1 MPKEDNIMMLKVYGK
16 LENAK
21 KLIDEAMSLCNELQ
35 PVRIIPAET
44 RETHT
49 LDDIRLRIKEMMEQ
63 ARPQAKE
70 FVKGVLQRHKA
81 AKLSDLRAEQYEQV
95 WKECREWVPF

>member
-16 LENAK
+16 LEDAK

-35 PVRIIPAET
+35 PVRIT
-44 RETHT
+44 QRREAHT
-49 LDDIRLRIKEMMEQ
+49 LDDIRSRIKEMMEQ

-70 FVKGVLQRHKA
+70 FVKEMLQRHKA

>member
-1 MPKEDNIMMLKVYGK
+1 MPKEDNIMMLKVYGN
-16 LENAK
+16 LLNAR

-35 PVRIIPAET
+35 PVRITPET
-44 RETHT
+44 REAHT
-49 LDDIRLRIKEMMEQ
+49 LDDIRNRIKEMMEQ

-70 FVKGVLQRHKA
+70 FVKEMLQRHKA
-81 AKLSDLRAEQYEQV
+81 AKLSDLKAEQYEQV

>member
-21 KLIDEAMSLCNELQ
+21 KLIDEAMSLCNALQ
-35 PVRIIPAET
+35 PVRITPEI
-44 RETHT
+44 T
-49 LDDIRLRIKEMMEQ
+49 LDDIRSRIKEMMEQ

-70 FVKGVLQRHKA
+70 FVKEMLQRHKA

>member
-16 LENAK
+16 LEEAK

-35 PVRIIPAET
+35 PVRITPE
-44 RETHT
+44 HT
-49 LDDIRLRIKEMMEQ
+49 LDDIRSRIKEMMEQ

-70 FVKGVLQRHKA
+70 FVKEMLQRHKA
-81 AKLSDLRAEQYEQV
+81 AKLSDLKAEQYEQV

>member
-1 MPKEDNIMMLKVYGK
+1 MPKEDNIMILKVYGK

-35 PVRIIPAET
+35 PVRITPET
-44 RETHT
+44 ETHT
-49 LDDIRLRIKEMMEQ
+49 LDDIRSRIKEMMEQ

-70 FVKGVLQRHKA
+70 FVKEMLQRHKA

>member
-35 PVRIIPAET
+35 PVRITPER
-44 RETHT
+44 REAPT
-49 LDDIRLRIKEMMEQ
+49 LDDIRSRIKEMMEQ

-70 FVKGVLQRHKA
+70 FVKEMLQRRKA

>member
-1 MPKEDNIMMLKVYGK
+1 MQEDNIMMLKVYGK
-16 LENAK
+16 LEDAK

-35 PVRIIPAET
+35 PVRITPE
-44 RETHT
+44 HT
-49 LDDIRLRIKEMMEQ
+49 LDDIRSRIKEMMEQ

-70 FVKGVLQRHKA
+70 FVKEMLQRHKA

>member
-35 PVRIIPAET
+35 PVRITPEP
-44 RETHT
+44 REKHT
-49 LDDIRLRIKEMMEQ
+49 LDDIRSRIKEMMEQ

-70 FVKGVLQRHKA
+70 FVKALLQRHKA
-81 AKLSDLRAEQYEQV
+81 AKLSDLRVEQYEQV
-95 WKECREWVPF
+95 WKECIEWVPF

>member
-35 PVRIIPAET
+35 PVRITPET
-44 RETHT
+44 RAHT
-49 LDDIRLRIKEMMEQ
+49 LDDIRSRIKEMMEQ

-70 FVKGVLQRHKA
+70 FVKEMLQRHKA

>member
-21 KLIDEAMSLCNELQ
+21 KLIDEAMSLCQELQ
-35 PVRIIPAET
+35 PVRVDSAAKEQ
-44 RETHT
+44 HT
-49 LDDIRLRIKEMMEQ
+49 LDDIRSRIKEMMEQ

-70 FVKGVLQRHKA
+70 FVKEMLQRHKA

>member
-16 LENAK
+16 LEDAK
-21 KLIDEAMSLCNELQ
+21 KLIDEAMSLCMELQ
-35 PVRIIPAET
+35 PVRITPE
-44 RETHT
+44 HT
-49 LDDIRLRIKEMMEQ
+49 LDDIRSRIKEMMEQ

-70 FVKGVLQRHKA
+70 FVKEMLQRHKA

>member
-16 LENAK
+16 LEDAK

-35 PVRIIPAET
+35 PVRITPEI
-44 RETHT
+44 T
-49 LDDIRLRIKEMMEQ
+49 LDDIRSRIKEMMEQ

-70 FVKGVLQRHKA
+70 FVKEMLQRHKA

>member
-16 LENAK
+16 LEDAK

-35 PVRIIPAET
+35 PVRITPE
-44 RETHT
+44 HT
-49 LDDIRLRIKEMMEQ
+49 LDDIRSRIKEMMEQ

-70 FVKGVLQRHKA
+70 FVKEMLQRHKA
-81 AKLSDLRAEQYEQV
+81 TKLSDLRAEQYEQV
-95 WKECREWVPF
+95 WKECKEWTPF

>member
-16 LENAK
+16 LEEAK

-35 PVRIIPAET
+35 PVRITPEI
-44 RETHT
+44 T
-49 LDDIRLRIKEMMEQ
+49 LDDIRSRIKEMMEQ

-70 FVKGVLQRHKA
+70 FVKEMLQRHKA

>member
-35 PVRIIPAET
+35 PVRIIPET
-44 RETHT
+44 REHT
-49 LDDIRLRIKEMMEQ
+49 LDDIRSRIKEMMEQ

-70 FVKGVLQRHKA
+70 FVKEMLQRHKA
-81 AKLSDLRAEQYEQV
+81 AKLSDLRPEQYEQV

>member
-21 KLIDEAMSLCNELQ
+21 KLIDEAMSLCNGLQ
-35 PVRIIPAET
+35 PVRIT

-49 LDDIRLRIKEMMEQ
+49 LDDIRSRIKEMMEQ

-70 FVKGVLQRHKA
+70 FVKEMLQRHKA

>member
-16 LENAK
+16 LEDAK
-21 KLIDEAMSLCNELQ
+21 KLIDEAMSLCQELQ
-35 PVRIIPAET
+35 PVRVDPTAKEQ
-44 RETHT
+44 HT
-49 LDDIRLRIKEMMEQ
+49 LDDIRSRIKEMMEQ

-70 FVKGVLQRHKA
+70 FVKEMLQRHKA

>member
-35 PVRIIPAET
+35 PVRITPA

-49 LDDIRLRIKEMMEQ
+49 LDDIRSRIKEMMEQ

-70 FVKGVLQRHKA
+70 FVKEVLQRHKA

>member
-16 LENAK
+16 LEDAK

-35 PVRIIPAET
+35 PVRITPER
-44 RETHT
+44 REAPT
-49 LDDIRLRIKEMMEQ
+49 LDDIRSRIKEMMEQ

-70 FVKGVLQRHKA
+70 FVKEMLQRHKA

-95 WKECREWVPF
+95 WKECEEWVPF

>member
-21 KLIDEAMSLCNELQ
+21 KLIDEAMNLCNELQ
-35 PVRIIPAET
+35 PVRITPE
-44 RETHT
+44 HT
-49 LDDIRLRIKEMMEQ
+49 LDDIRSRIKEMMEQ

-70 FVKGVLQRHKA
+70 FVKEMLQRHKA

>member
-16 LENAK
+16 LEEAK
-21 KLIDEAMSLCNELQ
+21 KLIDEAMSLCQELQ
-35 PVRIIPAET
+35 PVRIAPET
-44 RETHT
+44 THT
-49 LDDIRLRIKEMMEQ
+49 LDDIRSRIKEMMEQ

-70 FVKGVLQRHKA
+70 FVKEMLQRHKA

>member
-35 PVRIIPAET
+35 PVRITPE
-44 RETHT
+44 HT
-49 LDDIRLRIKEMMEQ
+49 LDDIRSRIKEMMEQ
-63 ARPQAKE
+63 APQAKK
-70 FVKGVLQRHKA
+70 FVKEMLQRHKA
-81 AKLSDLRAEQYEQV
+81 AKLSDLRVEQYEQV
-95 WKECREWVPF
+95 WKECEEWVPF

>member
-16 LENAK
+16 LEDAK
-21 KLIDEAMSLCNELQ
+21 KLIDEAMSLCQELQ
-35 PVRIIPAET
+35 PVRVDPET
-44 RETHT
+44 ETHT
-49 LDDIRLRIKEMMEQ
+49 LDDIRSRIKEMMEQ

-70 FVKGVLQRHKA
+70 FVKEMLQRHKA

>member
-35 PVRIIPAET
+35 PVRIT
-44 RETHT
+44 KETHT
-49 LDDIRLRIKEMMEQ
+49 LDDIRSRIKEMMEQ

-70 FVKGVLQRHKA
+70 FVKEMLQRHKA

>member
-16 LENAK
+16 LEDAK
-21 KLIDEAMSLCNELQ
+21 KLIDEAMSLCQELQ
-35 PVRIIPAET
+35 PVRITPE
-44 RETHT
+44 HT
-49 LDDIRLRIKEMMEQ
+49 LDDIRSRIKEMMEQ

-70 FVKGVLQRHKA
+70 FVKEMLQRHKA

>member
-35 PVRIIPAET
+35 PVRITPE
-44 RETHT
+44 HT
-49 LDDIRLRIKEMMEQ
+49 LDDIRSRIKEMMEQ
-63 ARPQAKE
+63 ARPQATE
-70 FVKGVLQRHKA
+70 FVKEMLQRHKA

>member
-16 LENAK
+16 LEDAK

-35 PVRIIPAET
+35 PVRITPE
-44 RETHT
+44 HT
-49 LDDIRLRIKEMMEQ
+49 LDDIRSRIKEMMEQ

-70 FVKGVLQRHKA
+70 FVKEMLQRHKA
-81 AKLSDLRAEQYEQV
+81 TKLSDLRAEQYEQV

>member
-1 MPKEDNIMMLKVYGK
+1 MEKDNIMMLKVYGK

-70 FVKGVLQRHKA
+70 FVKEMLQRHKA
-81 AKLSDLRAEQYEQV
+81 AKLSDLRAEQYEEV

>member
-16 LENAK
+16 LEDAK
-21 KLIDEAMSLCNELQ
+21 KLIDEAMSLCQELQ
-35 PVRIIPAET
+35 PVRIIPEA

-49 LDDIRLRIKEMMEQ
+49 LDDIRSRIKEMMEQ

-70 FVKGVLQRHKA
+70 FVKEMLQRHKA

>member
-16 LENAK
+16 LEDAK
-21 KLIDEAMSLCNELQ
+21 KLIDEAMSLCQELQ
-35 PVRIIPAET
+35 PVRITPER

-49 LDDIRLRIKEMMEQ
+49 LDDIRSRIKEMMEQ

-70 FVKGVLQRHKA
+70 FVKEMLQRHKA

>member
-16 LENAK
+16 LEDAK
-21 KLIDEAMSLCNELQ
+21 KLIDEAMSLCQELQ
-35 PVRIIPAET
+35 PVRITPET
-44 RETHT
+44 GKTHT
-49 LDDIRLRIKEMMEQ
+49 LDDIRSRIKEMMEQ

-70 FVKGVLQRHKA
+70 FVKEMLQRHKA

>member
-16 LENAK
+16 LEDAK

-35 PVRIIPAET
+35 PVRITP
-44 RETHT
+44 ETHT
-49 LDDIRLRIKEMMEQ
+49 LDDIRNRIKEMMEQ

-70 FVKGVLQRHKA
+70 FVKEMLQRHKA
-81 AKLSDLRAEQYEQV
+81 AKLSDLRAEQYELV
-95 WKECREWVPF
+95 WKECRVWVPF

>member
-35 PVRIIPAET
+35 PVRITPEI
-44 RETHT
+44 T
-49 LDDIRLRIKEMMEQ
+49 LDDIRSRIKEMMEQ

-70 FVKGVLQRHKA
+70 FVKEMLQRHKA

>member
-16 LENAK
+16 LEDAK

-35 PVRIIPAET
+35 PVRITPE
-44 RETHT
+44 HT
-49 LDDIRLRIKEMMEQ
+49 LDNIRSRIKEMMEQ

-70 FVKGVLQRHKA
+70 FVKEMLQRHKA

>member
-21 KLIDEAMSLCNELQ
+21 KLIDEAMSLCQELQ
-35 PVRIIPAET
+35 PVRVAVKEQ
-44 RETHT
+44 HT
-49 LDDIRLRIKEMMEQ
+49 LDDIRNRIKEMMEQ

-70 FVKGVLQRHKA
+70 FVKEMLQRHKA
-81 AKLSDLRAEQYEQV
+81 AKLSDLRPEQYEQV

>member
-21 KLIDEAMSLCNELQ
+21 KLID
-35 PVRIIPAET
+35 
-44 RETHT
+44 T
-49 LDDIRLRIKEMMEQ
+49 LDDIRSRIKEMMEQ

-70 FVKGVLQRHKA
+70 FVKEMLQRHKA
-81 AKLSDLRAEQYEQV
+81 AKLSDLRAGEYEQV
-95 WKECREWVPF
+95 WKECIEWVPF

>member
-16 LENAK
+16 LEDAK

-35 PVRIIPAET
+35 PVRITPE
-44 RETHT
+44 HT
-49 LDDIRLRIKEMMEQ
+49 LDDIRSRIKEMMEQ

-70 FVKGVLQRHKA
+70 FVKEMLQRHKA

-95 WKECREWVPF
+95 WKECKEWTPF